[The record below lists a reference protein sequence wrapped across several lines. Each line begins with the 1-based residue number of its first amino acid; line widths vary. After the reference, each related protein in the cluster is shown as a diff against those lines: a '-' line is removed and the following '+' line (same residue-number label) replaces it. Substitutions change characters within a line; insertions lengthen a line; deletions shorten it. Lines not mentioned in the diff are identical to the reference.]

1 MRILLI
7 VLAVVIAVLAFVLNQ
22 IWLYWAAGALLVAA
36 VVVVVVRM
44 WRRYQEAVRFQREE
58 GQSAPR
64 HPELSELG
72 IMEVRPRDEAASGP
86 EEPPPADDEPQREAA
101 TAPTEPPSS
110 ASAEDAAPPS
120 GRTST
125 RAAQEPE
132 PASATEPA
140 NDGADAP
147 APKAERAPAA
157 SVEQAEGDPVLQPYL
172 QALRAATESH
182 AACLLVQENVTLS
195 YRIEAAASREAALRR
210 TGTFETT
217 DPLLSANMTQVEVTV
232 QPVGRDGVDPAQL
245 GYYETTPP
253 LTQVAMAPVP
263 TPSAASTYFLVLDAT
278 DTHLNHPRAKKLIT
292 HFADLLGLLIE
303 SETSPRPSP
312 APDAAPDANAADA
325 KPRPRREIIAE
336 EIQDAQ
342 RRSSPLAL
350 ALVHLNQ
357 SERLAEEGTA
367 VVADAESALRT
378 RLERSAP
385 RSRVERFGELT
396 YGVFYNGDVTD
407 VEPWAERLQEEMDGV
422 GGLLTGGVSIGVAML
437 REDAQ
442 SPKQLRE
449 NATEALR
456 MAYETGTCTIVE

>member
-1 MRILLI
+1 MMRILLI
-7 VLAVVIAVLAFVLNQ
+7 SLAVVIAALAFLLNQ
-22 IWLYWAAGALLVAA
+22 AWLYWAAGALLVAA

-64 HPELSELG
+64 HPELGELG
-72 IMEVRPRDEAASGP
+72 IMEVRPRDEAASVQD
-86 EEPPPADDEPQREAA
+86 EPPPADDEPPARAATTGSAEPVREAS
-101 TAPTEPPSS
+101 EDS
-110 ASAEDAAPPS
+110 AASL
-120 GRTST
+120 
-125 RAAQEPE
+125 AAQEPDRGAPAEASDDVAAE
-132 PASATEPA
+132 PAQQPA
-140 NDGADAP
+140 
-147 APKAERAPAA
+147 EESPAA
-157 SVEQAEGDPVLQPYL
+157 SAEGGAGDPVLQPYL

-182 AACLLVQENVTLS
+182 AACLLVQEDVTLS
-195 YRIEAAASREAALRR
+195 YRIEAAASRAASLRR

-217 DPLLSANMTQVEVTV
+217 DPLLSANMAQVEVTV

-253 LTQVAMAPVP
+253 LAQVAVAPVP

-278 DTHLNHPRAKKLIT
+278 DTHLDHPRAKKLIT

-303 SETSPRPSP
+303 SETSRPSP
-312 APDAAPDANAADA
+312 APDVAPDSGDADA

-336 EIQDAQ
+336 EIQEAH
-342 RRSSPLAL
+342 RASSPLAL
-350 ALVHLNQ
+350 ALVHLNRA
-357 SERLAEEGTA
+357 ERLAGEGKA

-407 VEPWAERLQEEMDGV
+407 VEPWAERLQEEMNGV

-442 SPKQLRE
+442 SPEQLRE
-449 NATEALR
+449 DATEALR

>member
-1 MRILLI
+1 MMRILLI
-7 VLAVVIAVLAFVLNQ
+7 FLAIVIAVLAFVLDQ

-86 EEPPPADDEPQREAA
+86 EEPPPEAA
-101 TAPTEPPSS
+101 TAPAESTPS
-110 ASAEDAAPPS
+110 ASAEDAASPS
-120 GRTST
+120 GRAPT
-125 RAAQEPE
+125 RTTQEPE

-140 NDGADAP
+140 DDGSDAP
-147 APKAERAPAA
+147 APEAEDAPAA
-157 SVEQAEGDPVLQPYL
+157 SGEQSESDPVLQPYL

-182 AACLLVQENVTLS
+182 AACLLVQEDVTLS
-195 YRIEAAASREAALRR
+195 YRIEAAASRAAALRR

-253 LTQVAMAPVP
+253 LAQVAMAPVP

-312 APDAAPDANAADA
+312 APDRALDAEDA

-357 SERLAEEGTA
+357 SERLAQEGTA